1 MVEDEYLGGAGSGSG
16 KVAFRN
22 LAFTLR
28 KLEYI
33 GDNTRLPLLTKED
46 TTFDIDELIQ
56 STYVPAGGV
65 TAMAVQLVKL
75 LPPDISDTNW

>member
-1 MVEDEYLGGAGSGSG
+1 
-16 KVAFRN
+16 VAFRN
-22 LAFTLR
+22 LAFTLKR

-56 STYVPAGGV
+56 VLMS
-65 TAMAVQLVKL
+65 QLVG
-75 LPPDISDTNW
+75 